1 MQELRIMVSL
11 NLPYSS
17 IATNMRIC
25 QFDDVQLMVGVIR
38 ITPIALV
45 LSKDIFMERQPRK
58 RWCVHLG
65 TDYLGLYWQ
74 TQQIAG
80 LCNSTLNP

>member
-1 MQELRIMVSL
+1 MHDEEHGLVTWKGSEKQTPMQMMELM
-11 NLPYSS
+11 
-17 IATNMRIC
+17 
-25 QFDDVQLMVGVIR
+25 IR

>member
-1 MQELRIMVSL
+1 MYYGLFESSL
-11 NLPYSS
+11 F
-17 IATNMRIC
+17 INMRIY
-25 QFDDVQLMVGVIR
+25 QFDDNANDGGVIR

-74 TQQIAG
+74 AQQIAG